1 MAKPLIAVRST
12 LFPRYSL
19 LLPSAGARRSRIA
32 VRSTPCK
39 GLPGAALSGIRAA
52 VPDPQQLEKYLVCN
66 SPDKEWV
73 KRKLLLLLSR
83 DAVIPPFS
91 APALKLGRATRD
103 ENISMEEVARIV
115 EMDPGLA
122 ADCIKVASSAGFAAR
137 RIASIQQALMLM
149 GMKQIARIAYAMGVM
164 KKFEHL
170 KSKVDWD
177 AFWLHSVLVARLTE
191 KVAGAYRPST
201 GSEYLAGLLHDC
213 GKLLLEH
220 YFPEDFDAIVIRA
233 TERACGH
240 VAVET
245 EFLGITHAQIGAA
258 LCDCLQAHIEVI
270 RAVWYHHDP
279 FNTDLGTQPDNSK
292 FLAACVSVA
301 DALANYSRTNIFGAR
316 IMDENLPFDQL
327 PEWQFLGQ
335 YQASYGLELDLDAEV
350 AAAQKDVQAFL
361 S

>member
-1 MAKPLIAVRST
+1 MAAPW
-12 LFPRYSL
+12 
-19 LLPSAGARRSRIA
+19 AGARR
-32 VRSTPCK
+32 V
-39 GLPGAALSGIRAA
+39 PGRRHFSLAEARFRGITIV

-73 KRKLLLLLSR
+73 KRKLLLLSR

-91 APALKLGRATRD
+91 APALKLGQATRNP
-103 ENISMEEVARIV
+103 NISMDEIARIV

-122 ADCIKVASSAGFAAR
+122 ADCIRVASSAGFAAR
-137 RIASIQQALMLM
+137 RIASIQQALILI
-149 GMKQIARIAYAMGVM
+149 GMKQIQRIAFAVGVM

-170 KSKVDWD
+170 KAKVDWGQ
-177 AFWLHSVLVARLTE
+177 FWLHSVLVARLTE
-191 KVAGAYRPST
+191 KVAEAYRPST

-240 VAVET
+240 VKVER

-258 LCDCLQAHIEVI
+258 VCDSLQAHIEVI
-270 RAVWYHHDP
+270 RAVWFHHDP
-279 FNTDLGTQPDNSK
+279 FDTSLDGQPDNSK
-292 FLAACVSVA
+292 FLAACVSVG
-301 DALANYSRTNIFGAR
+301 DALANYTHTNIFGAR
-316 IMDENLPFDQL
+316 IMDENVPFDQL

-335 YQASYGLELDLDAEV
+335 YQMSYGLNLDLEAEV
-350 AAAQKDVQAFL
+350 AAATKDVEAF
-361 S
+361 SS